1 MFVGVSLA
9 GTTAAELS
17 AIRDDVIHLCW
28 KAYGGNENASKNCR
42 KNSDIAKSTNLHAT
56 FKCWKSGW
64 SGRGRLRCKYGAEA
78 FDLSNLSSPQDNEVH
93 PGAIESRRRRM
104 ISVDGEEEE
113 EDVFSDGA
121 EETEESKWE
130 NQRHPITFELE
141 NIEDEKVQ
149 SKCSV
154 SQSADGLWQLSY
166 TSAKCN
172 VLCYPHGASRMFYV
186 YCHAVVKNN
195 TIYLKRVMSYVTS
208 FIIYLLIGVPVISA
222 KPLLCMRIVY

>member
-1 MFVGVSLA
+1 LRV
-9 GTTAAELS
+9 AELS

-28 KAYGGNENASKNCR
+28 KAYGGNENAAKNCR

-141 NIEDEKVQ
+141 NIEDENEVQNLGNVAACFLQGVEYIQPDDEKVQ

-172 VLCYPHGASRMFYV
+172 VLCYPHGASRMF
-186 YCHAVVKNN
+186 
-195 TIYLKRVMSYVTS
+195 
-208 FIIYLLIGVPVISA
+208 
-222 KPLLCMRIVY
+222 